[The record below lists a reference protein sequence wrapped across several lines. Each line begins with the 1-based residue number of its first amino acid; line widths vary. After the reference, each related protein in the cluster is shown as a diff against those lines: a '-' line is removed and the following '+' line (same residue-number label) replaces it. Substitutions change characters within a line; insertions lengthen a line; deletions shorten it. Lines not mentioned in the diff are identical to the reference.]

1 MKLWLGVS
9 LSLLVLLVF
18 SLQIE
23 AGSSHGH
30 GHGHKGEKSFQS
42 KDTDKDGKISK
53 EEWIQHYSE
62 KFQKRDTDGDGFLSK
77 EETWSS
83 RKAKRKG
90 YKKCGYKDV
99 VSPTQPE

>member
-23 AGSSHGH
+23 AESPSGQGY
-30 GHGHKGEKSFQS
+30 GHKGERCLQS
-42 KDTDKDGKISK
+42 KDTDKDGKVSK

-62 KFQKRDTDGDGFLSK
+62 KFQDGDGFLSK
-77 EETWSS
+77 EET
-83 RKAKRKG
+83 RGRYKVKRKG
-90 YKKCGYKDV
+90 SKKCGVKDV
-99 VSPTQPE
+99 GSLPQSE